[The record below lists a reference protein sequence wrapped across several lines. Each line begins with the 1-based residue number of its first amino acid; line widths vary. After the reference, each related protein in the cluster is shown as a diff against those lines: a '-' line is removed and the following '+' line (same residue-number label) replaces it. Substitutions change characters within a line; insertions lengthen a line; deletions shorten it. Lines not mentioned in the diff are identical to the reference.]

1 MSLLGKEI
9 FFYKEIIIYLKKVWV
24 KYELYVNFSFFF
36 LVFVVSIISFIKI
49 VQNNRRAYISCN
61 FLKNRQK

>member
-1 MSLLGKEI
+1 MSCTLI
-9 FFYKEIIIYLKKVWV
+9 
-24 KYELYVNFSFFF
+24 SPFFF

-61 FLKNRQK
+61 FLKNGQK

>member
-1 MSLLGKEI
+1 MSCTLI
-9 FFYKEIIIYLKKVWV
+9 
-24 KYELYVNFSFFF
+24 SPFFF

-61 FLKNRQK
+61 FLKKGQK